1 MKRNILYWIFGLAV
15 LTSCNKGG
23 ENDYPVDP
31 VQGLGKNEMVETEM
45 ELLVSVDNVFN
56 HGFNDNDC
64 IGLFI
69 KNCSEENDTLN
80 SNIKAYYARGEWKM
94 STGVMAGKENME
106 AYAYFPYSSIAD
118 IRKVPVEG
126 NTDVSYLYG
135 KSKYFFNASYNRIDV
150 FMKPALSLLRFN
162 IRKQNMPD
170 ERVLE
175 SISIK
180 GKEKDLPVA
189 GVIDLIT
196 GKIANTS
203 FGEYGKDNIG
213 IVLDNEYDDDSYTS
227 MVVMP
232 MLITTKGGKSEA
244 TPVSIILSIS
254 GRQYSLVLPEEAN
267 YWEQGKIS
275 DINIIF
281 NGEEIHVE
289 SISIKEWT
297 LEEIPLVIQ

>member
-31 VQGLGKNEMVETEM
+31 VPGLGKNERVETEM

-69 KNCSEENDTLN
+69 KNYNEQSDTLN
-80 SNIKAYYARGEWKM
+80 ENIKAYYARGEWKM
-94 STGVMAGKENME
+94 STSVMAGKENME
-106 AYAYFPYSSIAD
+106 AYAYFPYSEDSD
-118 IRKVPVEG
+118 IRNVPIKG

-135 KSKYFFNASYNRIDV
+135 RSKYYFNAYHNHITIA
-150 FMKPALSLLRFN
+150 MKPALSLLRFN
-162 IRKQNMPD
+162 IKKRNMPD
-170 ERVLE
+170 ERILE

-180 GKEKDLPVA
+180 GDRKELPVA
-189 GVIDLIT
+189 GTLDLT
-196 GKIANTS
+196 DGTVTNTAY
-203 FGEYGKDNIG
+203 GEYYKGDLG
-213 IVLDNEYDDDSYTS
+213 IVIGTEYTDRSYTG

-232 MLITTKGGKSEA
+232 MFVTTRSSAEPINITL
-244 TPVSIILSIS
+244 VIS
-254 GRQYSLVLPEEAN
+254 GQSYSLVLPEEAN
-267 YWEQGKIS
+267 YWEQGKLS

-281 NGEEIHVE
+281 NGEEISVE
-289 SISIKEWT
+289 NVSIKDWT